1 VLQWPPRPSSTNP
14 STETTKGLIDSVEY
28 HAPLG
33 QEIGIEE
40 RMTVHAQKFFAAIIS
55 RKRGICIW
63 LAFAVVLALTFFPPW
78 VSTIRFGERTG
89 ERISIGHF
97 RYSHAPYESNR
108 WVSCKVDYAR
118 MLVEIAVGECFVLAL
133 YLTWGRPKGIRG

>member
-1 VLQWPPRPSSTNP
+1 M
-14 STETTKGLIDSVEY
+14 
-28 HAPLG
+28 ALG
-33 QEIGIEE
+33 AHNIFTAIG
-40 RMTVHAQKFFAAIIS
+40 S

-78 VSTIRFGERTG
+78 VETIKFSERTG
-89 ERISIGHF
+89 ERISIGHS

-118 MLVEIAVGECFVLAL
+118 MLIEIAVGECFVLAL